1 MEGVFLR
8 WNDLLRGFVVWD
20 LLWGG
25 GISGREVRDLTGL
38 GEGETE
44 IEASGLFKVV
54 GSECVVDRI
63 DSGWDRP
70 AEKTD
75 PLLIA

>member
-8 WNDLLRGFVVWD
+8 WNDLLRGLVVWD